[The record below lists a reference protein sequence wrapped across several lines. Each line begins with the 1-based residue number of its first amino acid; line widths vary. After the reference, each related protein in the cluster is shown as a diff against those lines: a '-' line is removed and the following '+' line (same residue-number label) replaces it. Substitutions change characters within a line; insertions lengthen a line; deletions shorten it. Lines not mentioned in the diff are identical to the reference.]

1 MSDGTY
7 AGMFVG
13 TVLLVIAMFVGWV
26 MNIIS
31 LCSIENFE
39 FCGQTIAQIAGIFI
53 APLGGVLGY
62 IF

>member
-7 AGMFVG
+7 VGMLIGGF
-13 TVLLVIAMFVGWV
+13 LLIIAMVVGWV
-26 MNIIS
+26 MNIVN